1 MAKLPIALLLTGVA
15 AIGGSAR
22 AQSGAAPGEAKRHFE
37 RGLRLY
43 DGHSYEEAI
52 VELRASYQIDPRPE
66 ILYALGQAQRM
77 NHQCREAIVSY
88 EAYLRTGPGVR
99 QEAAT
104 RDQIELCRAELAGE
118 TGASDRTAPTPPVP
132 TPAPVAAPQAAG
144 APIAT
149 AMPAA
154 PAGPVPASVDAI
166 RAAPVPATEQQSA
179 PLYRRWW
186 FWALVGGGVAA
197 GLAMAA
203 SAGAFTRT
211 MEPACPA
218 GRYCIP

>member
-1 MAKLPIALLLTGVA
+1 M
-15 AIGGSAR
+15 GGSAR

-43 DGHSYEEAI
+43 DGHSYDEAI

-77 NHQCREAIVSY
+77 NHQCKEAIVSY
-88 EAYLRTGPGVR
+88 EAYLHTGPAAR
-99 QEAAT
+99 QEAAA
-104 RDQIELCRAELAGE
+104 RDQIGSCRAELAAE
-118 TGASDRTAPTPPVP
+118 TGAPDKPVASPVP
-132 TPAPVAAPQAAG
+132 TPAHEAAPQAAG
-144 APIAT
+144 GSIAM
-149 AMPAA
+149 ALPAA
-154 PAGPVPASVDAI
+154 PTGPPPAPAEAI
-166 RAAPVPATEQQSA
+166 RAAPLPAAHEQSA

-186 FWALVGGGVAA
+186 FWALIGGGVAA
-197 GLAMAA
+197 GLAIAA

-211 MEPACPA
+211 MEPGCPS